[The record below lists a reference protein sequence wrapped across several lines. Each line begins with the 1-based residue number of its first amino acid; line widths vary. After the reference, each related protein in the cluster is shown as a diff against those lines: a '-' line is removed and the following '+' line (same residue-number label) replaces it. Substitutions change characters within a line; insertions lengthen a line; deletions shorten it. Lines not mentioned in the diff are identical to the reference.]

1 MKSPSDAELFPV
13 FSNVIPSRYST
24 DHVLSEEMSKSVSA
38 ADVLEEK
45 IIIIIDNSNKT
56 FKEETVVLRA
66 IGLHS
71 TRTTV

>member
-13 FSNVIPSRYST
+13 FCNVLPSRYST
-24 DHVLSEEMSKSVSA
+24 DHVLSVAMSKSVSA

-45 IIIIIDNSNKT
+45 ITIINDNNNKT